1 VASSIKQKSTKTVR
15 KQRSKATRSTGISA
29 QSAKA
34 KGRRLQQAV
43 RDAILDAFSGLESDD
58 VRSTS
63 MGAGGEDVLLSPAA
77 RKLFPYTIECK
88 NLAKIAVYNYYVQAT
103 GHNDYEPLVVIK
115 QNRSKPLAVV
125 DFEHFMELVRKAND

>member
-1 VASSIKQKSTKTVR
+1 MASSTKRQSSKTARR
-15 KQRSKATRSTGISA
+15 KTSEATRSTGIKA

-43 RDAILDAFSGLESDD
+43 RDAILESFKSLESDD

-125 DFEHFMELVRKAND
+125 DFEHFMDLVRRSK

>member
-1 VASSIKQKSTKTVR
+1 MKSSTNRKSTKTGR
-15 KQRSKATRSTGISA
+15 KPTRKANAGIKA

-34 KGRRLQQAV
+34 KGRRLQQTV
-43 RDAILDAFSGLESDD
+43 RDSILSTFPSLEPDD

-63 MGAGGEDVLLSPAA
+63 MGAGGEDVQLSPAA

-115 QNRSKPLAVV
+115 QDRAKPLAVV
-125 DFEHFMELVRKAND
+125 DLEHFMELVQK